1 MIAPFTPDLLTRD
14 FLTALLQQQA
24 HQAQR
29 WAGHG
34 GHWQWL
40 GEGALQW
47 EPADLAHR
55 HADLVLSC
63 GIHGDETAPVEVC
76 NHLIRDLAAGHLSCR
91 ARVLFLFGN
100 PEALRQHRRYLDD
113 DLNRMFDGRH
123 QQHPGSREATRAAQ
137 LERWL
142 SAFFMAAPA
151 AAHAVPRLHYDL
163 HTAIR
168 GSRFGRFAL
177 YPYRADLQWNEQQM
191 AWLQR
196 CGVDAVLL
204 NEKPAGTFSYFS
216 SSRFGADAF
225 TLELGKVRRFGENDL
240 SRFSGMDQGLRT
252 LLAAP
257 ADSTTTPLPR
267 RFRVAGE
274 IVRQSEAGFQLHIP
288 DDVENFTAF
297 PRGTVL
303 ATDGDYRYVVGHDEE
318 CIVFPNPK
326 VKPGLRA
333 GLLVVEIKP

>member
-1 MIAPFTPDLLTRD
+1 MTTIFAPDLLTRD
-14 FLTALLQQQA
+14 FLSALLQRQA
-24 HQAQR
+24 HVPQR
-29 WAGHG
+29 WPAQG
-34 GHWQWL
+34 GNWLWL

-47 EPADLAHR
+47 EPGDLALR
-55 HADLVLSC
+55 HADLVISC

-76 NHLIRDLAAGHLSCR
+76 NQLIHDLAAGTLPCR

-123 QQHPGSREATRAAQ
+123 QQHPGSREADRAAQ
-137 LERWL
+137 LEQWL
-142 SAFFMAAPA
+142 TTFFTAAPA
-151 AAHAVPRLHYDL
+151 TARAIPRLHYDL

-168 GSRFGRFAL
+168 GSRFERFAL
-177 YPYRADLQWNEQQM
+177 YPYRADQQWNAQQM

-240 SRFSGMDQGLRT
+240 SRFSGIDQGLRDVMSS
-252 LLAAP
+252 P
-257 ADSTTTPLPR
+257 MDSSVAPLPR

-274 IVRQSEAGFQLHIP
+274 IVRQSEADFQLHIP

-303 ATDGDYRYVVGHDEE
+303 ATDGGYRYVVTHDEE

-326 VKPGLRA
+326 VKAGLRA
-333 GLLVVEIKP
+333 GLLVVEIKA